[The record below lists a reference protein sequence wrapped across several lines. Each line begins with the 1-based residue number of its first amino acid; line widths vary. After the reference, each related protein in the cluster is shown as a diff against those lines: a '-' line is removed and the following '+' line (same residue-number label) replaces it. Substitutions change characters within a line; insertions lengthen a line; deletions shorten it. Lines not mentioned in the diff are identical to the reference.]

1 MKIAFETKRLK
12 KKKNKKDGKKQKTK
26 SKNKRDKSYANLNWE
41 MVRI

>member
-12 KKKNKKDGKKQKTK
+12 KKKNKEDGKKQKTK